1 MEYLRSTSPRLSR
14 EVSPLSLYLVIRS
27 ARTSKEHAHPALT
40 TPTAALSRTSCQQA
54 CRAEKKPSGLMPT
67 DWAVSKHTLAHLP
80 STPHVW
86 QSGLLLDHRS
96 TSPCWG
102 SISGLLSLRKA
113 VKIHRCSSDEI
124 LLSRPPLYLL
134 PWFDGV
140 PSHPK
145 WKASQPTI
153 HTGSQEPDQP
163 VIVTTQQQCRWS
175 EAYSSLPRGGR
186 YVERRTD

>member
-1 MEYLRSTSPRLSR
+1 MEYLRSTSPRISR

-54 CRAEKKPSGLMPT
+54 CRAEKKPSGLIT

-113 VKIHRCSSDEI
+113 VKIHRCSPDEI
-124 LLSRPPLYLL
+124 LLSQPPLCSLSFLYLL

-140 PSHPK
+140 PVIQSGKLRSPPFTPVLRSLT
-145 WKASQPTI
+145 SQ
-153 HTGSQEPDQP
+153 
-163 VIVTTQQQCRWS
+163 
-175 EAYSSLPRGGR
+175 
-186 YVERRTD
+186 